1 MPLAENCAGG
11 AEEEKVEDSDKISA
25 AEISYLQKVIRR
37 GLLDSHQDLK
47 VQRKD
52 PNSPLFCEKLPIP
65 QFVSWFNCINLQSSN
80 FLHSLILI
88 SYFQAWRI
96 VDGYLYAMGFDAP
109 SKIQEMVL
117 PILLDEV

>member
-1 MPLAENCAGG
+1 MQLAEVQLQNPVDESEVPAWMPLAENCAGG

-65 QFVSWFNCINLQSSN
+65 QFVS
-80 FLHSLILI
+80 
-88 SYFQAWRI
+88 
-96 VDGYLYAMGFDAP
+96 
-109 SKIQEMVL
+109 
-117 PILLDEV
+117 